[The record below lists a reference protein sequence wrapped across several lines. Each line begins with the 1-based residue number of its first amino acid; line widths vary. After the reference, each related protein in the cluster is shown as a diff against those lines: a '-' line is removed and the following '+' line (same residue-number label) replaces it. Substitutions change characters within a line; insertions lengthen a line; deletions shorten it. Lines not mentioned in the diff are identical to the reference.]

1 MELPAAVTDIE
12 KLTMRP
18 ETIPLHRSGE
28 FYSRFIWMRI
38 NFCGF
43 CRFF

>member
-1 MELPAAVTDIE
+1 MELPAAVADVE
-12 KLTMRP
+12 KLTVRLG
-18 ETIPLHRSGE
+18 TILLHWSGE